1 MAGIAL
7 HTFMHYQLRNIF
19 VFLFIQIDDWLELQ
33 PVAEEEC
40 GGAETSK
47 MIGDQEQ
54 LQDEEETVG

>member
-1 MAGIAL
+1 MAGYAF
-7 HTFMHYQLRNIF
+7 HTFMHSQLRNLF
-19 VFLFIQIDDWLELQ
+19 VFLFIQMNDQLELQ

-54 LQDEEETVG
+54 LQDLEETAV